1 MVIFGIFLSSLN
13 VPRPLAKNQGAVYA
27 GFVPP
32 NCRRPCLQRCLKQYK
47 EPYFNIIKKNHL
59 RVKFDTNQ
67 NLSCSGRFHV
77 ISTCVKSAVIVIF
90 SFHRTVTVIIPSKTD
105 FNLNCIWNFN
115 SILTEMQSVSCI
127 NTNRLIFFREII
139 ISDT

>member
-1 MVIFGIFLSSLN
+1 MCPAPSPRIKGRFMPGLS
-13 VPRPLAKNQGAVYA
+13 
-27 GFVPP
+27 PP

-77 ISTCVKSAVIVIF
+77 ISACVKSAVIVIF